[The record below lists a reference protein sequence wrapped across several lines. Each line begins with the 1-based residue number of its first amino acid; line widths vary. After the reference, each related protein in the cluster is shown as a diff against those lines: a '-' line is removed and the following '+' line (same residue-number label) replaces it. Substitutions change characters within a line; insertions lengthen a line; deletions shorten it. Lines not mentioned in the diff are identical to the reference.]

1 MKKLHLK
8 KTLPFALGFLL
19 LGGAALAQQPT
30 AEERVAALKASL
42 ASSKTVLRQFEW
54 IETTTV
60 LLKGE
65 QKARMQ
71 ERCYYGADGKLQ
83 KVPVVAPAPAE
94 KKRGLRGKIAEN
106 KKEELSDYMKE
117 AVALVKSYLPPD
129 PAKIDAVK
137 SAGRLSVSPQ
147 PGNKVRLTLA
157 SYLKPGDA
165 LTLEMNMADNTLA
178 TSNVAS
184 TMNSDGAPVAL
195 VVTFAKL
202 DNGAVYEAKTVLD
215 AKGKELR
222 VTIENSGY
230 RKM

>member
-1 MKKLHLK
+1 MKELCLK
-8 KTLPFALGFLL
+8 KTIPLALGFLL
-19 LGGAALAQQPT
+19 LGGAALAQQPA
-30 AEERVAALKASL
+30 AEERVAALKSSL
-42 ASSKTVLRQFEW
+42 ASSKATLRQFEW

-65 QKARMQ
+65 QKAQTQ
-71 ERCYYGADGKLQ
+71 ERCYYGADGNLQ
-83 KVPVVAPAPAE
+83 KVPVAAPAPAE
-94 KKRGLRGKIAEN
+94 KKRGLRGKIVEN
-106 KKEELSDYMKE
+106 KKEEMSDYMKE
-117 AVALVKSYLPPD
+117 AVALVKRYLPPD

-165 LTLEMNMADNTLA
+165 LTLEMNLADNTLGSA
-178 TSNVAS
+178 NVTSK
-184 TMNSDGAPVAL
+184 MDSDGAPVSL

-215 AKGKELR
+215 ATGKELR

>member
-1 MKKLHLK
+1 MKKNLA
-8 KTLPFALGFLL
+8 TALGLLL
-19 LGGAALAQQPT
+19 LGGAAIAQQPSG
-30 AEERVAALKASL
+30 EDRVAALKASL
-42 ASSKTVLRQFEW
+42 ASSATTLRQFEW

-60 LLKGE
+60 SLKGE
-65 QKARMQ
+65 QKAQTQ

-83 KVPVVAPAPAE
+83 KVPVAAPAPE
-94 KKRGLRGKIAEN
+94 KKKGGLRGKIAEN

-129 PAKIDAVK
+129 PSKIDAVK

-157 SYLKPGDA
+157 TYLKPADS
-165 LTLEMNMADNTLA
+165 LTLEMNLADNTLA
-178 TSNVAS
+178 TAGVAS
-184 TMNSDGAPVAL
+184 TMDSDKAPVSL
-195 VVTFAKL
+195 VVNFAKL

-222 VTIENSGY
+222 VTIEKSGY

>member
-1 MKKLHLK
+1 MKKTIPL
-8 KTLPFALGFLL
+8 ALGLLL
-19 LGGAALAQQPT
+19 LGGTALAQQPA
-30 AEERVAALKASL
+30 AEDRVAALKASL
-42 ASSKTVLRQFEW
+42 ASSATTLRQYEW

-60 LLKGE
+60 FLKGE
-65 QKARMQ
+65 QKAQTQ

-83 KVPVVAPAPAE
+83 KVPVAAPAPE
-94 KKRGLRGKIAEN
+94 KKKGGLRGKIAEN

-129 PAKIDAVK
+129 PAKIDAAK
-137 SAGRLSVSPQ
+137 TAGRLSVSPQ

-157 SYLKPGDA
+157 TYLKPADSLA
-165 LTLEMNMADNTLA
+165 LEMNLADNTLA
-178 TSNVAS
+178 AANVAS
-184 TMNSDGAPVAL
+184 TMDSDKAPVSLA
-195 VVTFAKL
+195 VTFAKL

-222 VTIENSGY
+222 VTIEKSGY

>member
-1 MKKLHLK
+1 MKKNLA
-8 KTLPFALGFLL
+8 TALGLLL
-19 LGGAALAQQPT
+19 LGGAAIAQQPSG
-30 AEERVAALKASL
+30 EDRVAALKASL
-42 ASSKTVLRQFEW
+42 ASSATTLRQFEW

-60 LLKGE
+60 SLKGE
-65 QKARMQ
+65 QKAPTQ

-83 KVPVVAPAPAE
+83 KVPVAAPAPE
-94 KKRGLRGKIAEN
+94 KKKGGLRGKIAEN

-129 PAKIDAVK
+129 PSKIDAVK

-157 SYLKPGDA
+157 TYLKPADS
-165 LTLEMNMADNTLA
+165 LTLEMNLADNTLA
-178 TSNVAS
+178 TAGVAS
-184 TMNSDGAPVAL
+184 TMDSDKAPVSL
-195 VVTFAKL
+195 VVNFAKL

-222 VTIENSGY
+222 VTIEKSGY

>member
-1 MKKLHLK
+1 MK
-8 KTLPFALGFLL
+8 KTLLLALGLLL

-30 AEERVAALKASL
+30 AEDRVAALKASL
-42 ASSKTVLRQFEW
+42 ASSRRPFASSSGSRRRPCPSRGST
-54 IETTTV
+54 
-60 LLKGE
+60 
-65 QKARMQ
+65 KAQTQ
-71 ERCYYGADGKLQ
+71 ERCYFGADGKLQ
-83 KVPVVAPAPAE
+83 KVPVAAPPPAE

-137 SAGRLSVSPQ
+137 AAGRLSVSPQ
-147 PGNKVRLTLA
+147 PGNRVRLTLA
-157 SYLKPGDA
+157 TYLKPADS
-165 LTLEMNMADNTLA
+165 LNLEMNLADNTLA
-178 TSNVAS
+178 TANVAS
-184 TMNSDGAPVAL
+184 TMDSDSAPVSL

-222 VTIENSGY
+222 VSIEKSGY
-230 RKM
+230 RKMQ

>member
-1 MKKLHLK
+1 MKKNLA
-8 KTLPFALGFLL
+8 TALGLLL
-19 LGGAALAQQPT
+19 LGGAAIAQQPSG
-30 AEERVAALKASL
+30 EDRVAALKASL
-42 ASSKTVLRQFEW
+42 ASSATTLRQFEW

-60 LLKGE
+60 SLKGE
-65 QKARMQ
+65 QKAQTQ

-83 KVPVVAPAPAE
+83 KVPVAAPAPE
-94 KKRGLRGKIAEN
+94 KKKGGLRGKIAEN

-157 SYLKPGDA
+157 TYLKPADS
-165 LTLEMNMADNTLA
+165 LTLEMNLADNTLA
-178 TSNVAS
+178 TAGVAS
-184 TMNSDGAPVAL
+184 TMDSDKAPVSL
-195 VVTFAKL
+195 VVNFAKL

-222 VTIENSGY
+222 VTIEKSGY

>member
-1 MKKLHLK
+1 MKTFRLNKSIPL
-8 KTLPFALGFLL
+8 ALGCFL

-30 AEERVAALKASL
+30 AEERVDALKSSL
-42 ASSKTVLRQFEW
+42 ASSKAVLRQYEW

-65 QKARMQ
+65 PKSQLQ
-71 ERCYYGADGKLQ
+71 ERCYYGADGNLQ
-83 KVPVVAPAPAE
+83 KVPVAAPPPAKE
-94 KKRGLRGKIAEN
+94 KRGLRGKIVEN
-106 KKEELSDYMKE
+106 KKEEMSDYMKE
-117 AVALVKSYLPPD
+117 AVALVKRYLPPD

-137 SAGRLSVSPQ
+137 AAGRLSVSPQ
-147 PGNKVRLTLA
+147 PGNKVRLALA
-157 SYLKPGDA
+157 SYLKPGDT
-165 LTLEMNMADNTLA
+165 LTLEMNLADNTLA
-178 TSNVAS
+178 AANVAS
-184 TMNSDGAPVAL
+184 TMDSDKAPVSL

-215 AKGKELR
+215 ATGKELR

>member
-1 MKKLHLK
+1 MKKNLA
-8 KTLPFALGFLL
+8 TALGLLL
-19 LGGAALAQQPT
+19 LGGAAIAQQPSG
-30 AEERVAALKASL
+30 EDRVAALKASL
-42 ASSKTVLRQFEW
+42 ASSATTLRQFEW

-60 LLKGE
+60 SLKGE
-65 QKARMQ
+65 QKAQTQ

-83 KVPVVAPAPAE
+83 KVPVAAPAPE
-94 KKRGLRGKIAEN
+94 KKKGGLRGKIAEN

-117 AVALVKSYLPPD
+117 SVALVKSYLPPD

-157 SYLKPGDA
+157 TYLKPADS
-165 LTLEMNMADNTLA
+165 LTLEMNLADNTLA
-178 TSNVAS
+178 TAGVAS
-184 TMNSDGAPVAL
+184 TMDSDKAPVSL
-195 VVTFAKL
+195 VVNFAKL

-222 VTIENSGY
+222 VTIEKSGY